1 MQAAVKVHSTAG
13 PGKVAQSIQ
22 EFKER
27 GENPVARK
35 LHGKSLVHDTRV
47 SHFKTLL
54 QMSTEATLVLP
65 PALWHGHDSCRQ
77 AICYSI
83 IPPVAPSA
91 APNMPW
97 ELP

>member
-1 MQAAVKVHSTAG
+1 MQAAAKVHSTAG
-13 PGKVAQSIQ
+13 PGKVAQSIR
-22 EFKER
+22 EFKEG

-47 SHFKTLL
+47 SHLKTLL
-54 QMSTEATLVLP
+54 QIALKPWGRP
-65 PALWHGHDSCRQ
+65 PALWHGPDSCRQ
-77 AICYSI
+77 GICYPI

-91 APNMPW
+91 APNVPW